1 MDFWLSFLA
10 LNLIIFFS
18 YISEAANCIDGP
30 LPSST
35 PAVEDYQRAA
45 EQICKYTPSIWL
57 GIGIEGTSPSSH
69 YVAIAGN
76 FTGPEKTECWVSSD
90 SIDLVAWAPLS
101 RTFLSFLYFLIAIC
115 RSTERNEGRR

>member
-90 SIDLVAWAPLS
+90 STYRPRCLGSSPPNIP
-101 RTFLSFLYFLIAIC
+101 FLSLLFDCNWSIN
-115 RSTERNEGRR
+115 RTE